1 MQRRL
6 SEMPVPHA
14 KIEQKAFAGMAGAV
28 TLQDLIRIEC
38 SILATRAV
46 RLDRGDISGRIYFA
60 HGRVVHAEVG
70 ELTGEPALFEMLGW
84 AGGDLVIADGLQ
96 PREET
101 ISRSWQALLADAAKP
116 PTPNRRKSPAP
127 KARRGSGLWQ
137 R

>member
-1 MQRRL
+1 
-6 SEMPVPHA
+6 MPVPNA
-14 KIEQKAFAGMAGAV
+14 KIEQKVFAGMAGAV
-28 TLQDLIRIEC
+28 TLHDLIRIEC

-46 RLDRGDISGRIYFA
+46 RLDRGDVSGRIYFA
-60 HGRVVHAEVG
+60 RGRVIHAEVG

-96 PREET
+96 PHEET
-101 ISRSWQALLADAAKP
+101 ISPTWQALLADAAKP
-116 PTPNRRKSPAP
+116 PAANRRKSAAH

>member
-1 MQRRL
+1 
-6 SEMPVPHA
+6 MPVQHA
-14 KIEQKAFAGMAGAV
+14 KIEQKVFAGMAGAV

-46 RLDRGDISGRIYFA
+46 RLDRGDVSGRIYFA
-60 HGRVVHAEVG
+60 RGRVVHAEVG
-70 ELTGEPALFEMLGW
+70 ELTGEAALFEMLAW
-84 AGGDLVIADGLQ
+84 AGGDLVVADGLQ

-101 ISRSWQALLADAAKP
+101 ISRSWQALLADAAKAP
-116 PTPNRRKSPAP
+116 APGRRKSATD

>member
-1 MQRRL
+1 
-6 SEMPVPHA
+6 MPVPHA
-14 KIEQKAFAGMAGAV
+14 KFEQKAFAGMAGAV

-46 RLDRGDISGRIYFA
+46 RLDRGDVSGRIYFA
-60 HGRVVHAEVG
+60 RGRVIHAEVG

-84 AGGDLVIADGLQ
+84 AGGDLVVADGLQ

-101 ISRSWQALLADAAKP
+101 ISRSWQELLADAAKQP
-116 PTPNRRKSPAP
+116 VLSRRKTTPH

>member
-1 MQRRL
+1 
-6 SEMPVPHA
+6 MPISHA
-14 KIEQKAFAGMAGAV
+14 KIEQKAFAGIAGAV

-46 RLDRGDISGRIYFA
+46 RLDRGDLSGRIYFSR
-60 HGRVVHAEVG
+60 GRVIHAEVG
-70 ELTGEPALFEMLGW
+70 ELTGEPALFEMLTW

-101 ISRSWQALLADAAKP
+101 ISRTWQALLADATKALA
-116 PTPNRRKSPAP
+116 TIRRKTTAR
-127 KARRGSGLWQ
+127 KAAHGSGLWQ